1 MAWLQK
7 KRRMN
12 GAIGKMDLYWWI
24 AIRSET
30 GKVTSKAIG
39 FCTTEEAKR
48 ALKIFEGKVAAGEVV
63 TPKRTESGSSQ
74 AASSG
79 PILATYLDEV
89 FLPVVARDKSAGTY
103 RSALCAARSI
113 KLALG
118 PLPLEAITYRLV
130 DDHFTARRTAGR
142 RPRTVAIE
150 LWLLRGC
157 LQHAFDRGDIS
168 QVPKL
173 PSVRI
178 RDRYVSVYL
187 TPEQSLRVLDALRP
201 LAAQPHVVTRGRPP
215 ILRDRLS
222 YLAILMALNT
232 GMRKG
237 EILSR
242 GWEDV
247 LWSAGPFGT
256 LLVRAK
262 PSIGFDV
269 KTRRERA
276 VPMTPEL
283 RAELDALYTE
293 VGQPEAGW
301 IFAPPDNPGTPR
313 KEFKKAL
320 ANACRRAGVP
330 VVHPHA
336 LRHTWAARLAMA
348 GVDRRSLM
356 DLGGWTSSSVL
367 DEIYAHA
374 SEPHKT
380 ELMARMGLGPAPP
393 KA

>member
-7 KRRMN
+7 KRRKNSATGEMET
-12 GAIGKMDLYWWI
+12 YWWI
-24 AIRSET
+24 CTRDES
-30 GKVTSKAIG
+30 GKMSTKGIG
-39 FCTTEEAKR
+39 FCEKKEAER
-48 ALKIFEGKVAAGEVV
+48 ALKVFEGRVAAGEPA
-63 TPKRTESGSSQ
+63 TPTPTAPGSSP
-74 AASSG
+74 AAKT
-79 PILATYLDEV
+79 PTLADYLDEAY
-89 FLPVVARDKSAGTY
+89 LPVVARDKSAGTL
-103 RSALCAARSI
+103 RSARCAARSL

-118 PLPLEAITYRLV
+118 TLALTAINYRVV
-130 DDHFTARRTAGR
+130 DAHFTARRAEGR
-142 RPRTVAIE
+142 RPRTIAIE

-157 LQHAFDRGDIS
+157 LQHAFDCDVIKE
-168 QVPKL
+168 VVKL
-173 PSVRI
+173 PSVKI

-187 TPEQSLRVLDALRP
+187 TPEQSVRVLDALRP
-201 LAAQPHVVTRGRPP
+201 LAVQPHQVTRGRPP

-222 YLAILMALNT
+222 YAAVLMALNT

-247 LWSAGPFGT
+247 LWAAGPHGT

-262 PSIGFDV
+262 PAIGFDV

-276 VPMTPEL
+276 VPLTPEL
-283 RAELDALYTE
+283 RGELEVLHRE
-293 VGQPEAGW
+293 VGRPESGW
-301 IFAPPDNPGTPR
+301 IFPSDDNPRKPR
-313 KEFKKAL
+313 QDFKKAL
-320 ANACRRAGVP
+320 ARACERAGVP

-374 SEPHKT
+374 SEPHKA
-380 ELMARMGLGPAPP
+380 EIMGRLGLGPKPP
-393 KA
+393 S